1 MSPEPPAAERFS
13 LEWDERG
20 GVTVHMDGSPQSH
33 VQPDDPTL
41 LVFEYVQH
49 LALAIAALPPGPL
62 GVTHVGGA
70 GLTLPRWVEAT
81 RPGSTQIVLEP
92 DAALTEL
99 VRREIPLPRR
109 HRIRVRP
116 VDGLTGAR
124 ALKAD
129 SADVV
134 VTDAYAGGRV
144 PAELVGTAYV
154 DEVARVLR
162 TDGVALWNLADEPG
176 LRWVARVVA
185 TAADRTAAR
194 RPRRHA
200 RGPQGT
206 PLRQLGAA
214 GQRVAAP
221 ARDAAAR
228 GRPRQPADRASGGDG
243 PDPPGRRGATLR
255 RDRRAEPS
263 APPAPAGGGCADGRP
278 ASSRSERAR
287 RGWSG
292 TRRSAAA
299 RRGSPSRPRSLRCA
313 PAPSASGGCPSPC
326 DARPATAGRPGRAR
340 SAGGPSR

>member
-1 MSPEPPAAERFS
+1 MTARETAEPAAAERIS

-49 LALAIAALPPGPL
+49 LAIAIEALPPGPL

-81 RPGSTQIVLEP
+81 RPGSPQIVLEP

-116 VDGLTGAR
+116 VDGLTGVR
-124 ALKAD
+124 ALRAG
-129 SADVV
+129 SAEVL

-154 DEVARVLR
+154 GEVARVLR
-162 TDGVALWNLADEPG
+162 DDGLALWNLADEPG

-185 TAADRTAAR
+185 TVARTLPHVALIATHEVLKGR
-194 RPRRHA
+194 RFGNSVLVA
-200 RGPQGT
+200 
-206 PLRQLGAA
+206 GAA
-214 GQRVAAP
+214 P
-221 ARDAAAR
+221 L
-228 GRPRQPADRASGGDG
+228 PLE
-243 PDPPGRRGATLR
+243 TLR
-255 RDRRAEPS
+255 RDVARANLPTGLREGAALTRLVAGARPFGETGEPS
-263 APPAPAGGGCADGRP
+263 PTPPEAGRW
-278 ASSRSERAR
+278 RAR
-287 RGWSG
+287 
-292 TRRSAAA
+292 
-299 RRGSPSRPRSLRCA
+299 
-313 PAPSASGGCPSPC
+313 
-326 DARPATAGRPGRAR
+326 
-340 SAGGPSR
+340 